1 MFGLDYSPLTDYRF
15 EGWGVGAGIAYGYA
29 FILGKHWNLE
39 LEAGF
44 GYIYTEYDRF
54 ECQKCGKKIDEDI
67 PAYYVGP
74 TKASIGIVFLF

>member
-1 MFGLDYSPLTDYRF
+1 MFGLNYSPLTDYRY
-15 EGWGVGAGIAYGYA
+15 EGWAVGAGVAYGYA

-54 ECQKCGKKIDEDI
+54 ECQECGKKIEDDV
-67 PAYYVGP
+67 PVHYVGP